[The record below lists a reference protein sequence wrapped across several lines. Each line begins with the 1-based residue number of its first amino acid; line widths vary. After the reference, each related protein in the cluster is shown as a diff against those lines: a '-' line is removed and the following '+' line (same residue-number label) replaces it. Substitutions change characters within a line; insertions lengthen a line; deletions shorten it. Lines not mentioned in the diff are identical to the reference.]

1 MKDLLN
7 TLETI
12 WCETMHDRVMWPI
25 HGRYLCS
32 TCLRE
37 YPAAFDLNA
46 KTRRTLRPRGET
58 HPEFLRVASAHSTPE
73 FSRIGR

>member
-7 TLETI
+7 KVETL

-25 HGRYLCS
+25 HGHYKCS

-37 YPAAFDLNA
+37 YPVAFHDTEAQRHRESQLSNVYV
-46 KTRRTLRPRGET
+46 P
-58 HPEFLRVASAHSTPE
+58 AS
-73 FSRIGR
+73 SRQWTASPSA

>member
-7 TLETI
+7 TVERI

-46 KTRRTLRPRGET
+46 ETRRTQRLRGES
-58 HPEFLRVASAHSTPE
+58 HSEILRVASAHSASP
-73 FSRIGR
+73 R

>member
-37 YPAAFDLNA
+37 YPVAFHD
-46 KTRRTLRPRGET
+46 TET
-58 HPEFLRVASAHSTPE
+58 QRHGGNEISNLRVPAAP
-73 FSRIGR
+73 SRWKEAVN

>member
-1 MKDLLN
+1 MKEFLN
-7 TLETI
+7 TIERI

-37 YPAAFDLNA
+37 YPVAFDFNT
-46 KTRRTLRPRGET
+46 KTQRRGES
-58 HPEFLRVASAHSTPE
+58 HASHVYASASAD
-73 FSRIGR
+73 GR

>member
-7 TLETI
+7 TIETF

-25 HGRYLCS
+25 HGHYKCS

-37 YPAAFDLNA
+37 YPATFDFNA
-46 KTRRTLRPRGET
+46 ETLSRGEDQSQVSASLR
-58 HPEFLRVASAHSTPE
+58 LRVN
-73 FSRIGR
+73 

>member
-7 TLETI
+7 TIETI

-37 YPAAFDLNA
+37 YPVAFDDTETQRHRETL
-46 KTRRTLRPRGET
+46 KPLRPSV
-58 HPEFLRVASAHSTPE
+58 LSSMDRVSE
-73 FSRIGR
+73 RVV

>member
-1 MKDLLN
+1 MKELMN
-7 TLETI
+7 TVERV

-46 KTRRTLRPRGET
+46 ATRRTQTSRGEA
-58 HPEFLRVASAHSTPE
+58 HPEVLRVASAHSASP
-73 FSRIGR
+73 R